1 MNLKDIIEKSQV
13 CLYNIQI
20 YDGYISPSIKTHNI
34 AYCFGDLANS
44 GILSLE
50 TSDDNIT
57 FFNVQTTEVKE
68 GVFGFEYICSN
79 IFLRLHY
86 KGESNQITIF
96 LNTS

>member
-1 MNLKDIIEKSQV
+1 MNPKDIIEESQV
-13 CLYNIQI
+13 CLYSIQI
-20 YDGYISPSIKTHNI
+20 EDKYVTPSIKTKNVGYVFGDI
-34 AYCFGDLANS
+34 AYS